1 MIYQI
6 FNFFFYE
13 KKLKENKYIYLQLYG
28 YYYWDIIFVFINK
41 KINKKKQNILIN
53 NIKLAF
59 PFINSM
65 KY

>member
-28 YYYWDIIFVFINK
+28 YYY
-41 KINKKKQNILIN
+41 
-53 NIKLAF
+53 
-59 PFINSM
+59 
-65 KY
+65 